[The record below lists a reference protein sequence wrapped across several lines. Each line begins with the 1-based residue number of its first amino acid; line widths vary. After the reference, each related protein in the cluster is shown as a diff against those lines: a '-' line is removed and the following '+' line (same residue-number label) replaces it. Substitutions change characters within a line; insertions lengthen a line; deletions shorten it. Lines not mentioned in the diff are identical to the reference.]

1 MMAPRAGAARMTRS
15 VPPAPRRTLP
25 PPARPARSSRRPP
38 IPASAPAGVPPLPD
52 VLAFI
57 LRRLLLMVPTTL
69 GIALV
74 IFSLY
79 HLAPG
84 DPRIAVGDQSNASMG
99 AGGDDESRY
108 DKFRRDNG
116 LDRTSSSSSSTTS
129 ARST

>member
-1 MMAPRAGAARMTRS
+1 M
-15 VPPAPRRTLP
+15 
-25 PPARPARSSRRPP
+25 
-38 IPASAPAGVPPLPD
+38 
-52 VLAFI
+52 LAFI

-84 DPRIAVGDQSNASMG
+84 DPALIAVGDQSNASMG

-116 LDRTSSSSSSTTS
+116 LDRNFIVQFLDYVGPFNLN
-129 ARST
+129 ADGHP